1 MLLTIGQRK
10 RSNREGEVEQ
20 NCKRE
25 VTERGRRIRSGAAVR
40 CGVWAGCV
48 YIYKHL
54 SCSGCF
60 GFYPIL
66 LGWVKSPLSL
76 ALEEEAEGRAR
87 PLPSVWRSAH
97 GLASETFAANFESWE
112 RDTHLCAPLG
122 FSLRRWLRVSPFL
135 SSGSALIRSSSW
147 FCESSFSL

>member
-20 NCKRE
+20 NCKKR
-25 VTERGRRIRSGAAVR
+25 VTEKGKTHQKWGSREMWSLGRV
-40 CGVWAGCV
+40 CV

-60 GFYPIL
+60 GFYPVL

-76 ALEEEAEGRAR
+76 ALEEEAEGCAR
-87 PLPSVWRSAH
+87 PFPLSERSAH
-97 GLASETFAANFESWE
+97 GLASETFAANRILGE
-112 RDTHLCAPLG
+112 RHTPVRSVKFSRPGDGCVLPETLVCPLLV
-122 FSLRRWLRVSPFL
+122 FRFT
-135 SSGSALIRSSSW
+135 
-147 FCESSFSL
+147 